1 MTVLSRREFTVG
13 VASLPFLATS
23 GRAQAALPKM
33 VVAKDPS
40 CSCCGSWSGYLRT
53 NGFTVEVIESG
64 NMDRIKADLGVPA
77 ALQSCHTAEIGGYV
91 VEGHVPADAIRRL
104 LREKPQAIGLAV
116 AGMPSSAPGMDVPG
130 ATDVYDVTLFGASM
144 QRRYARYRGLREVS
158 N

>member
-1 MTVLSRREFTVG
+1 MRALTRREFAAG
-13 VASLPFLATS
+13 VALLPFLTAPS
-23 GRAQAALPKM
+23 QAQTPLPKM
-33 VVAKDPS
+33 LVAKDPS
-40 CSCCGSWSGYLRT
+40 CSCCGSWAGYLRA
-53 NGFTVEVIESG
+53 NGFTVEVIEST
-64 NMDRIKADLGVPA
+64 NMDGIKAALGVPA
-77 ALQSCHTAEIGGYV
+77 ALQSCHTAEIGSYV

-130 ATDVYDVTLFGASM
+130 ATDVYDVTLFGASV